1 MALRHP
7 NWNMGAKITIDS
19 ATMMNK
25 GFEVIEA
32 KWLFD
37 TPVSRINVLVHPES
51 IVHSMVEF
59 EDGAVIAQMASPD
72 MREPIQFAL
81 TFPERLPLGNK
92 KLDFAAL
99 GSLSFFA
106 PDFDRFPALGLAFKA
121 IGKGGNVP
129 CAMNAA
135 NESAVAAFL
144 HDRIGFYDIP
154 DIVAG
159 CMERIPFLASP
170 SLEDIFDTDKEA
182 RLLADGMVTELER
195 SR

>member
-1 MALRHP
+1 
-7 NWNMGAKITIDS
+7 
-19 ATMMNK
+19 
-25 GFEVIEA
+25 
-32 KWLFD
+32 
-37 TPVSRINVLVHPES
+37 
-51 IVHSMVEF
+51 MVEF

-81 TFPERLPLGNK
+81 TFPERLPLENK

-154 DIVAG
+154 DIVAE

>member
-1 MALRHP
+1 
-7 NWNMGAKITIDS
+7 
-19 ATMMNK
+19 
-25 GFEVIEA
+25 
-32 KWLFD
+32 
-37 TPVSRINVLVHPES
+37 
-51 IVHSMVEF
+51 
-59 EDGAVIAQMASPD
+59 
-72 MREPIQFAL
+72 
-81 TFPERLPLGNK
+81 
-92 KLDFAAL
+92 
-99 GSLSFFA
+99 
-106 PDFDRFPALGLAFKA
+106 
-121 IGKGGNVP
+121 
-129 CAMNAA
+129 MNAA